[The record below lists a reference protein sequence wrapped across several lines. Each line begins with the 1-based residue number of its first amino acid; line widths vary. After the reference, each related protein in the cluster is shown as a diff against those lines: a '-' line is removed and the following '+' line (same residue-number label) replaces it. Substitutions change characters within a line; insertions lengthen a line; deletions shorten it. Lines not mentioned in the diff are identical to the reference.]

1 MRELRND
8 SSLKVYRITITM
20 TIALM
25 ITGLFVVYF
34 RKTNVDLDFIIHLIL
49 VVLLSVQFIIYPK
62 NENVITRILIIV
74 TTFLYFY
81 TLFIIY
87 PETPSTFILICLIPS
102 IAILFFHLRLFY
114 FALVANTFLMMLTF
128 GYVLL
133 VDQGERY
140 LFIYNDIT
148 GNIITFI
155 GSQIIL
161 YFVFKLSHSRIES
174 QKKYYEQI
182 QQAER
187 LKTTGQLAAA
197 VAHEIRNPIT
207 VVKGFLQFY
216 QSDNTVPE
224 HVKKHY
230 PLMMEELQIAETV
243 INDFL
248 TLAKPAEE
256 ISVTVEVKAAL
267 HSVYDLLSS
276 YALMNNIQFSVVI
289 DEEYTVKC
297 SLMEFKQLFV
307 NLIKNAI
314 EATPSGGSIEI
325 TAKRKGNK
333 LAIYVKDNGDGMTK
347 EEVKALGTPF
357 YTLKSKGTGLGL
369 MICYNIMEKY
379 HGSILF
385 NSEKGKGT
393 KVGVTFPIM

>member
-1 MRELRND
+1 
-8 SSLKVYRITITM
+8 M

-148 GNIITFI
+148 GNIINFI

>member
-148 GNIITFI
+148 GNIINFI